1 MVNNIVNKVKSLE
14 RNLDKEVRDEL
25 KTSSDEIRVI
35 STFDTDHQIVE
46 VTKKHASNLS
56 LKKVSQALI
65 LHKQDLHPNR
75 TTVYSSMS
83 NVRDLRLKK

>member
-14 RNLDKEVRDEL
+14 RKLDKKVRDEL

-46 VTKKHASNLS
+46 ITKNTHRIFL
-56 LKKVSQALI
+56 LQKVSLALI
-65 LHKQDLHPNR
+65 LHKQDLHPN
-75 TTVYSSMS
+75 
-83 NVRDLRLKK
+83 